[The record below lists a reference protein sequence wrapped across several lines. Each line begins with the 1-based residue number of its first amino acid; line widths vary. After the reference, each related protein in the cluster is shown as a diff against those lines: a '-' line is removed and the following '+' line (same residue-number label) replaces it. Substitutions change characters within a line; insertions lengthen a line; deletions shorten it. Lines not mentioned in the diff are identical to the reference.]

1 MIAVLIAVAVAF
13 LVAVFATPVAIGYL
27 RRHHIGAQ
35 IRDDGP
41 VAHPHEAKAG
51 TPTMG
56 GVALVAAAFLGYLAA
71 HIRSE
76 AIKFADT
83 AITLWVLILGMFV
96 VGFIDDY
103 LGVRKARNLG
113 LRKRGKTFG
122 ILLVTCVFAVMA
134 TQVVHVNTHLSF
146 TRPLGLDL
154 GTVGW
159 IIWCVAVVYAM
170 TNAVNITD
178 GLDGLLAGSGRVR
191 VRGVRGDRVHPV
203 PPPGQVRHRRRE
215 RDRHRRRRRRDA
227 RRLRRVPLVERAAGQ
242 GLHGRRRLARARRR
256 DGGHGPAHQHRTCC
270 CRSSAASTSS
280 RSSRWW
286 RR

>member
-76 AIKFADT
+76 AIKFADP
-83 AITLWVLILGMFV
+83 AIALWVLILGMFA

-103 LGVRKARNLG
+103 LGVRRARNLG

-122 ILLVTCVFAVMA
+122 ILIVVGVFAA
-134 TQVVHVNTHLSF
+134 D
-146 TRPLGLDL
+146 RP
-154 GTVGW
+154 
-159 IIWCVAVVYAM
+159 
-170 TNAVNITD
+170 
-178 GLDGLLAGSGRVR
+178 
-191 VRGVRGDRVHPV
+191 P
-203 PPPGQVRHRRRE
+203 
-215 RDRHRRRRRRDA
+215 
-227 RRLRRVPLVERAAGQ
+227 
-242 GLHGRRRLARARRR
+242 
-256 DGGHGPAHQHRTCC
+256 
-270 CRSSAASTSS
+270 RSST
-280 RSSRWW
+280 
-286 RR
+286 